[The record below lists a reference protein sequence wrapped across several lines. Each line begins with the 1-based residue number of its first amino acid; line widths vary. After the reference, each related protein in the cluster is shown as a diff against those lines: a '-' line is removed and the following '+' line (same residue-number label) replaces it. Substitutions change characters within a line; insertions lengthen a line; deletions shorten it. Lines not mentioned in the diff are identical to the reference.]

1 MNDQTDLN
9 PPKIFV
15 YGTLKP
21 GGRNYFVAHGVTHA
35 EDAFLDGYTLLHF
48 EPEGYPAMVPSAVP
62 GDGRVYGV
70 VLTFADFGAVLPDLD
85 ALEGL
90 HLTPP
95 EYERV
100 LVRVQPSGETV
111 WTYVYIN
118 QARLEGAGVTPVAGG
133 NWPHSG

>member
-1 MNDQTDLN
+1 MNGQTYLN

-21 GGRNYFVAHGVTHA
+21 GGRNYFLAQSVIHT
-35 EDAFLDGYTLLHF
+35 EDAYLDGYTLLHF
-48 EPEGYPAMVPSAVP
+48 EPEGYPAMVPSSVP
-62 GDGRVYGV
+62 GENRVYGI
-70 VLTFADFGAVLPDLD
+70 VLTFADFGAALPELD

-100 LVRVQPSGETV
+100 LVTVGPSGETV

-118 QARLEGAGVTPVAGG
+118 QTRLAGAGVTPVVGG
-133 NWPHSG
+133 NWPHLT

>member
-1 MNDQTDLN
+1 MNGQTDLN

-21 GGRNYFVAHGVTHA
+21 GGRNYFLARGVTHT
-35 EDAFLDGYTLLHF
+35 EDAYLGGYTLLHF
-48 EPEGYPAMVPSAVP
+48 EPEGYPAMVPSSAP
-62 GDGRVYGV
+62 GEDRVYGV
-70 VLTFADFGAVLPDLD
+70 ILTFANLDAALPELD

-100 LVRVQPSGETV
+100 LVRVGPSGETV

-118 QARLEGAGVTPVAGG
+118 QTRLAGTGVTPVSGG
-133 NWPHSG
+133 DWPHLT

>member
-1 MNDQTDLN
+1 MNGPNDPN

-21 GGRNYFVAHGVTHA
+21 GGRNYALARGVTHA
-35 EDAFLDGYTLLHF
+35 EDGYLDGYTLLHF
-48 EPEGYPAMVPSAVP
+48 EPEGYPAMVPGA
-62 GDGRVYGV
+62 GRVYGV
-70 VLTFADFGAVLPDLD
+70 VLTFADLGAALPDLD

-100 LVRVQPSGETV
+100 LVNVGPSGETV
-111 WTYVYIN
+111 WTYVYVN
-118 QARLEGAGVTPVAGG
+118 QVRLAGAGVTPVAGG
-133 NWPHSG
+133 DWPHLA

>member
-1 MNDQTDLN
+1 MNEQKGLN

-21 GGRNYFVAHGVTHA
+21 GGRNYFLARGVTNTENA
-35 EDAFLDGYTLLHF
+35 CLDGYILVHF
-48 EPEGYPAMVPSAVP
+48 EPEGYPAMVP
-62 GDGRVYGV
+62 GKGRVYGV
-70 VLTFADFGAVLPDLD
+70 VLTFADLGAALPELD

-100 LVRVQPSGETV
+100 LVTVRPSGETV

-118 QARLEGAGVTPVAGG
+118 QTRLAGTGVTPVSGG
-133 NWPHSG
+133 DWPHLT